1 MSSPADPL
9 LLSLFQNQL
18 LDPNQLAGIRA
29 WATECAAD
37 PAAAVRELTTRGWLT
52 PFQAREIAAGKT
64 RDLTVGKFILVDIL
78 GEGGMGRVFK
88 ARDSRLGRDVALKV
102 IRKDK
107 LSNPKVV
114 ERFEQEIKAAAQL
127 NHPNVVMAFDAE
139 ASDNEYFLSM
149 EYVEGTDLTK
159 LVRQNGP
166 MPVQH
171 ACEAIRQAAIGLQH
185 AFERWLVH
193 RDIKP
198 SNLLYTPR
206 GQVKVLDLG
215 LALLTQAIIP
225 GGENASRVTQEGFV
239 LGTPDFLAPEQAQ
252 SPTGVDI
259 RADIYALGATLY
271 YLLTARVPF
280 EAATPTEKLLKHIT
294 EPPPNLLAVRP
305 NAPPQVAGLITWL
318 MAKRPEDRPQTPAQV
333 AMALAPFGLPQAGTQ
348 PHTAVTPIQPPAV
361 SPAFAPAEE
370 LIADSDPLP
379 SAAVAFTDLDV
390 ESREEPKPSP
400 RRGKDDDGPRRKRGE
415 TRVKEPKKASSLPL
429 LIIGLGA
436 VLVVCVVVCIGGF
449 VVIPQMF
456 ESAKP
461 LDPEYTT
468 TVGKIQLKRI
478 DAGSFDMGSPDAERG
493 HQPDESPV
501 RTVTMSKPFYI
512 GSLEVTR
519 QQYMDVMGKAP
530 AISPPRL
537 DDKYLP
543 RTPATVS
550 WDDANEFLKKLN
562 TRETNKRGG
571 WEFRLPTEAEW
582 EYCARCGKGGPF
594 GGKVTLRQYR
604 DGIFKLDADDTYGE
618 SIPEIT
624 TAYTFDDK
632 PCPVGAADP
641 KKDFDHPYRR
651 EANEW
656 GLYDM
661 AGNVWELCRDRYDNY
676 PSGPATDPTGP
687 TTGSQRVARG
697 GAFNESATRCRAS
710 SRRIVEPGKAS
721 LSVGFRVVYG
731 PKLDR

>member
-9 LLSLFQNQL
+9 LLSLFQYQL
-18 LDPNQLAGIRA
+18 LDPTQLAGIRG
-29 WATECAAD
+29 WATERAAD
-37 PAAAVRELTTRGWLT
+37 PAAAVRELTARGWLT

-64 RDLTVGKFILVDIL
+64 RDLTVGKFVLVDIL

-114 ERFEQEIKAAAQL
+114 ERFLQEIKAAAQL

-166 MPVQH
+166 MPIQH
-171 ACEAIRQAAIGLQH
+171 ACEAIRQAAVGLQH
-185 AFERWLVH
+185 AFECGLVH

-215 LALLTQAIIP
+215 LALLNQATIP
-225 GGENASRVTQEGFV
+225 GGENAHRVTQEGFV

-305 NAPPQVAGLITWL
+305 DAPPQLAALIAWL

-333 AMALAPFGLPQAGTQ
+333 ALSLAPFGLP
-348 PHTAVTPIQPPAV
+348 
-361 SPAFAPAEE
+361 
-370 LIADSDPLP
+370 P
-379 SAAVAFTDLDV
+379 SAPPPYQQPAAVMPALPVPESLEPDPVPSGAVAFTDLDV
-390 ESREEPKPSP
+390 ESREEPKPSA
-400 RRGKDDDGPRRKRGE
+400 RRATDDGPRRKRGE

-436 VLVVCVVVCIGGF
+436 VLVVCVGGCAVGWF
-449 VVIPQMF
+449 VINQGI
-456 ESAKP
+456 EAGKP

-468 TVGKIQLKRI
+468 KVGNIQMKKV
-478 DAGSFDMGSPDAERG
+478 DAGTFDMGSPDAERG
-493 HQPDESPV
+493 HQPDEAPV
-501 RTVTMSKPFYI
+501 RAVTISKPFYI
-512 GSLEVTR
+512 GASEVTR
-519 QQYMDVMGKAP
+519 QQYLDVMRKAP
-530 AISPPRL
+530 TVSPPRI

-543 RTPATVS
+543 RMPATVS
-550 WDDANEFLKKLN
+550 WDEANEFLKALN
-562 TRETNKRGG
+562 ARETNKRGG

-582 EYCARCGKGGPF
+582 EYCARCGKKGPF
-594 GGKVTLRQYR
+594 GDKAKVQQYR
-604 DGIFKLDADDTYGE
+604 DGIFKLEDGDTYGE

-624 TAYTFDDK
+624 HQYQFETM
-632 PCPVGAADP
+632 PCPVGPADA

-651 EANEW
+651 EPANDW
-656 GLYDM
+656 GLFDM

-687 TTGSQRVARG
+687 AAGMQRVARG
-697 GAFNESATRCRAS
+697 GAHNESATRCRAS
-710 SRRIVEPGKAS
+710 SRKIVEPGKAS
-721 LSVGFRVVYG
+721 LSVGFRLVYG